1 MAVLFADQ
9 VGQWNEENKA
19 EFMVR
24 RIGEKPL
31 EGTRVLATSE
41 KNAKEVYLKKNSA
54 LIDTKI
60 KEWNSQF

>member
-9 VGQWNEENKA
+9 VGLWNEENKA

-24 RIGEKPL
+24 RSTEKPL

-41 KNAKEVYLKKNSA
+41 NDAKEVYLKM
-54 LIDTKI
+54 IDELVDAKI
-60 KEWNSQF
+60 KEWNKQ